1 MYVDVL
7 SLLSSL
13 QEVAASSE
21 ALANAKP
28 KVIKTNDQPQA
39 AAIKASS
46 TTPLSKHNSK
56 ITLEQTKVACAQ
68 LAKSRERFT
77 AFCRERE
84 LNANRAIIFG
94 GKRSDDDVA
103 RVDAN
108 EPRAAE
114 DIKISVNEIVEK
126 ETVLLDEPLCEAII
140 PRSESSGKE
149 VFGPA
154 KGGGADVVN
163 GSFPNLFE
171 KQPLEET
178 KASTSPQKLQLSSS
192 SSPALRQRQNLG
204 DKVAISTPANKQT
217 GETTTSVVSPS
228 SVQSTSKTL
237 IAKLASVTSSRAGH
251 GSYTSDPDHGSEL
264 LPQQWEKLDGFL
276 DMTLEA
282 ISRAKSLDEVEDAAT
297 KIAAHAT
304 DPVEKTVLQE
314 VLARLAEYKEMVP
327 SSLSAIETSHAV
339 ESSGAEMTRAA
350 EVRLVH
356 RKKQLSGLEAEVL
369 RLQDEDLKLE
379 SEIKQLADRK
389 AKVVDHMKSTAAE
402 LDRANGEASKELDEF
417 EKQHDEIKEAVEN
430 RMRAMERLAQGNASW
445 KLFKKNL
452 RR

>member
-1 MYVDVL
+1 MQYLTLFSWVLASVEMATVAKGQAVMRKETNKFTWKIDKFSELKQATYSDAFSSGAQQWKVCVFPKGNNVVDKMSAYLHHVGSHQKMADGWSVL
-7 SLLSSL
+7 ANFTLAVFSKINP
-13 QEVAASSE
+13 EVAASSE
-21 ALANAKP
+21 PVAYAKP
-28 KVIKTNDQPQA
+28 KVIKTNDQPQS

-56 ITLEQTKVACAQ
+56 
-68 LAKSRERFT
+68 
-77 AFCRERE
+77 
-84 LNANRAIIFG
+84 
-94 GKRSDDDVA
+94 
-103 RVDAN
+103 
-108 EPRAAE
+108 
-114 DIKISVNEIVEK
+114 
-126 ETVLLDEPLCEAII
+126 
-140 PRSESSGKE
+140 
-149 VFGPA
+149 
-154 KGGGADVVN
+154 
-163 GSFPNLFE
+163 
-171 KQPLEET
+171 
-178 KASTSPQKLQLSSS
+178 
-192 SSPALRQRQNLG
+192 
-204 DKVAISTPANKQT
+204 VAISTPAKNQT
-217 GETTTSVVSPS
+217 GATTTSVVSPP
-228 SVQSTSKTL
+228 SVQSTSKNL
-237 IAKLASVTSSRAGH
+237 IAKLASVTSSSAGH
-251 GSYTSDPDHGSEL
+251 GSYTSDPDHGTEL

-314 VLARLAEYKEMVP
+314 VLARLAEFKDMVP

-339 ESSGAEMTRAA
+339 ESSGAEITRAA

-356 RKKQLSGLEAEVL
+356 RKKQLSALEAEVS

-389 AKVVDHMKSTAAE
+389 AKIVDHMKSTAAE
-402 LDRANGEASKELDEF
+402 LDRANREASKELDEF